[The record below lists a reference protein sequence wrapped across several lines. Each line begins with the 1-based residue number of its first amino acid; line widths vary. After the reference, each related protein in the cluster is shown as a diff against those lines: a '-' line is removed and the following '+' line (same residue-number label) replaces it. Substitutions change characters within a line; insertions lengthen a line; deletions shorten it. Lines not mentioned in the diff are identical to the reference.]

1 MNVVQLSSVRDK
13 LTWKAILVV
22 SFYLAAGI
30 LFVGVFRPTQA
41 RIERLEFEL
50 EQVAK
55 REASLARLVEERSG
69 LQAQLQESEATL
81 QLYSRQIPSQY
92 DLAEVLEA
100 IKTIGLNYDVQ
111 VEVLDHTPVR
121 PTANSDTG
129 MISLALGI
137 NGGEETFSYLSHLQE
152 VLPSLQI
159 TRLDLGYLGKGR
171 FMVQLGAALQVFVLE
186 HAPTTSLSLPEV
198 THVDTQNL
206 RAEAF
211 GRPFEVIAQFFAN
224 NVRVLGIVR
233 TPEDTRAL
241 LFNGGVRSWIRVGE
255 RLGEA
260 LVTDISANAVSL
272 DVDGVELKLVIGG

>member
-1 MNVVQLSSVRDK
+1 MVQLSSVRDK

-198 THVDTQNL
+198 TRVDTQNL

>member
-13 LTWKAILVV
+13 LTGKAILVV

-159 TRLDLGYLGKGR
+159 TRLNLGYLGKGR

-198 THVDTQNL
+198 THIDTQNL

>member
-198 THVDTQNL
+198 TRVDTQNL